1 MVGLPQLAKWL
12 PLRKV
17 LFVRWLQPLKKTTS
31 PVKSPD
37 QKKSKTGHNNGNE
50 SEVVPSNLES
60 ALEAAVPDDPPKSS
74 DGTPEAS
81 RLHLQYK

>member
-1 MVGLPQLAKWL
+1 MATPQKGAV
-12 PLRKV
+12 RKV
-17 LFVRWLQPLKKTTS
+17 AATPEKTTS

-60 ALEAAVPDDPPKSS
+60 ALEAAVPGDPPNSS

-81 RLHLQYK
+81 RLHLQYISRPVQL